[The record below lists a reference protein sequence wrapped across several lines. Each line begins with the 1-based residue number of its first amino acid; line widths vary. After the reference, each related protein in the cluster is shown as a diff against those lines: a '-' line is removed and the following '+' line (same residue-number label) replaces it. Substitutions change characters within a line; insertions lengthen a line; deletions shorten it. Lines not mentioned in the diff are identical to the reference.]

1 LRRGQSYALREK
13 LDGIV
18 RDPRATTP
26 IADPARARL
35 LEARRAIVE
44 GWNTIASKLEAQGET
59 VVGGHVR
66 YFATHLPPVL
76 TGRGRMAEQFIPG
89 MHRNDCPSLT
99 RKRLSRPQ
107 LWGKPITVTRPRRRY
122 SGRFIFRSSAL

>member
-76 TGRGRMAEQFIPG
+76 TDRERLLFSMLNKIDYPGRRIIPATEPKFDR
-89 MHRNDCPSLT
+89 HLE
-99 RKRLSRPQ
+99 KSR
-107 LWGKPITVTRPRRRY
+107 
-122 SGRFIFRSSAL
+122 

>member
-1 LRRGQSYALREK
+1 MRRGQSYALREK

-44 GWNTIASKLEAQGET
+44 GWNTIASKLETQGET

-76 TGRGRMAEQFIPG
+76 TDRERLAEQFIPG
-89 MHRNDCPSLT
+89 MHRSDCPSLT
-99 RKRLSRPQ
+99 P
-107 LWGKPITVTRPRRRY
+107 
-122 SGRFIFRSSAL
+122 SGRLALPIAVAEGGGSGQSRSYVA